1 MARRMARFLFPLGL
15 LLALLL
21 SAGSAVAQ
29 PGDLGLFGEPLPAG
43 VKPSGV
49 SLQSVSSRISY
60 QAFLTNSGG
69 APLNGSHDLVV
80 ELWNAETGGDHLW
93 TGTYNSQSVVDGLVD
108 LALAVDAADFNGQAL
123 WLALMVDGQALTPR
137 QEILP
142 APYALSLRPGAEI
155 RGDKEYGL
163 SSYTSDKYG
172 LYGNSSREG
181 DGAGVWGYKTGQGG
195 MGVAGMAAGESGSGV
210 FGRAMGPSGYG
221 GYFVSDQSAGLH
233 AGGADNSVPD
243 VELGGTVEE
252 DDGVLA
258 SSMSLPASDLVLVSN
273 EHVVVALDDNNDDE
287 GEAFVIV
294 NGQDEAVFIVDEWG
308 HVTSRGEI
316 VTKIVLD
323 EESVFPITVPNA
335 CLNNLC
341 EITIYVDGTMG
352 AFGAGLLMPITV
364 FQDIDSD
371 DWYGGPNL
379 SFGGVSFCDGSG
391 HNGDSNSD
399 YIFLGGET
407 AGGGFVRIMDDSL
420 IEYDPYQ
427 WTVSFNPV
435 PGELEHAIIFIAPIG
450 TPFEPEPEV

>member
-1 MARRMARFLFPLGL
+1 MARRMARLIVPLGL
-15 LLALLL
+15 LVVLLL

-29 PGDLGLFGEPLPAG
+29 PAGDGLFGDPKPDG
-43 VKPSGV
+43 VAPSDI

-69 APLNGSHDLVV
+69 APLNGTHDIVV
-80 ELWNAETGGDHLW
+80 ELWNAGTGGDHLW
-93 TGTYNSQSVVDGLVD
+93 TGTFDAIPVEDGLVD
-108 LALAVDAADFNGQAL
+108 LVLPVDQEHFDGQAL
-123 WLALMVDGQALTPR
+123 WLALSVDGQALAPR

-155 RGDKEYGL
+155 RGDEEYGL
-163 SSYTSDKYG
+163 SSYTSGKYG
-172 LYGNSSREG
+172 LYGDSSREG
-181 DGAGVWGYKTGQGG
+181 DGAGVWGYKTGVGG
-195 MGVAGMAAGESGSGV
+195 MGVAGMAAGEDGSGV
-210 FGRAMGPSGYG
+210 FGRAMGTNGYG
-221 GYFVSDQSAGLH
+221 GYFISDQSAGLH

-243 VELGGTVEE
+243 VELGGTEEE

-273 EHVVVALDDNNDDE
+273 EHVIVTLDDNNDDE

-294 NGQDEAVFIVDEWG
+294 NGQGDAVFVVDEWG

-323 EESVFPITVPNA
+323 EENVFPITVPNA

-341 EITIYVDGTMG
+341 EITIYMDGNMG
-352 AFGAGLLMPITV
+352 AFGPGLMWPVTV

-379 SFGGVSFCDGSG
+379 AMAGVSFCEGSG
-391 HNGDSNSD
+391 HNGDSNTE
-399 YIFLGGET
+399 YIFQGGET
-407 AGGGFVRIMDDSL
+407 TSGGFVRIMDDSL
-420 IEYDPYQ
+420 IEHDPYQ

-435 PGELEHAIIFIAPIG
+435 PGELEQAIIFIAPIG
-450 TPFEPEPEV
+450 TPFEPEPEA